1 MQEPLSP
8 QALQRQQFRALLHLQ
23 QRLLQRFWVK
33 QGSLYRW
40 STGLSYGFSGLL
52 ACLLA
57 AGIGFL
63 IAIPGLKGVSDAV
76 APAPEALIL
85 WIWTFAFGV
94 LGFMWT
100 ISPLLFLMKNESLSL
115 DLRKLMRFPIAS
127 EALHRFHS
135 RLAFFEP
142 WSVFFYPACLAI
154 IWSSAYWPEV
164 TLLSRLCLLPLLGFW
179 VCVHTLG
186 NRFLQDLML
195 TLFRSRYWKESLSLL
210 LLFVIMFVSFAPAFV
225 ADQLASAPPLNL
237 RAQNAETLLYS
248 LPLWLKIET
257 LINGFL
263 YFSPPGLLVQGL
275 HALRTNDYSAWAQHT
290 LSLGLWSGMIYFL
303 SWKRLQHLL
312 HEPEHLTQKVRQ
324 NRAWIKLSLPLPPV
338 VKIVALKDLRTYFRS
353 LLGKLAFFLTPLM
366 VILLRGAGLGNKGDS
381 QHYGYVLS
389 IIGYVFLTS
398 MYLYINFFG
407 HEGEGFKHYILSGAK
422 PLFILLGKNLAL
434 LLFGCAQFSMINALF
449 ALLYPNLSLEVL
461 IFGWFSFL
469 SMALGVISLG
479 NLLSIRTPGPM
490 DLNQSHYRQNN
501 GTPILL
507 GFQVLMLLSP
517 LQAIPLWLAW
527 WQGQS
532 VLLLSSFLVLLS
544 VLGWIFI
551 LRYAAHIFT
560 QEAPSIL
567 QAITAKEAS

>member
-1 MQEPLSP
+1 MPKPLSP
-8 QALQRQQFRALLHLQ
+8 QALQHQQFRALLHLQ

-33 QGSLYRW
+33 QGSIYRW
-40 STGLSYGFSGLL
+40 STALSYGFSALL
-52 ACLLA
+52 ACFLA
-57 AGIGFL
+57 IGIGFL
-63 IAIPGLKGVSDAV
+63 IAIPGMRGVSDAV
-76 APAPEALIL
+76 TPAPESLIL

-100 ISPLLFLMKNESLSL
+100 VSPLLFLMKNESLSL

-135 RLAFFEP
+135 LLAFFEP
-142 WSVFFYPACLAI
+142 WSIFFYPTCIAI
-154 IWSSAYWPEV
+154 LWSSAYWPEV
-164 TLLSRLCLLPLLGFW
+164 TLISRLCLIPLLALW

-195 TLFRSRYWKESLSLL
+195 TLFRSRYWKETLSLL
-210 LLFVIMFVSFAPAFV
+210 LLFVVMFVSFAPAFV
-225 ADQLASAPPLNL
+225 ADQLATAPPLNM
-237 RAQNAETLLYS
+237 RAKNPEALLYS
-248 LPLWLKIET
+248 FPVWLKLET

-275 HALRTNDYSAWAQHT
+275 QALRINAYSSWAQHT
-290 LSLGLWSGMIYFL
+290 FSLSLWSGLIYFL
-303 SWKRLQHLL
+303 SWKRLQQLL
-312 HEPEHLTQKVRQ
+312 HEPEHLTRHVRQ
-324 NRAWIKLSLPLPPV
+324 ARHFIRLSLPLPSI
-338 VKIVALKDLRTYFRS
+338 VKIIALKDLRTYFRS

-366 VILLRGAGLGNKGDS
+366 VILLRGAGLGNQGNT
-381 QHYGYVLS
+381 HYYGYVLS

-434 LLFGCAQFSMINALF
+434 LLFGCAQFSIINTLF
-449 ALLYPNLSLEVL
+449 ALLYPNLALEVL
-461 IFGWFSFL
+461 IFGWLSFL

-507 GFQVLMLLSP
+507 GFQVLMLLSS
-517 LQAIPLWLAW
+517 LQVVPIWLAW
-527 WQGQS
+527 WHDQS
-532 VLLLSSFLVLLS
+532 ILLLSSILALFSAVS
-544 VLGWIFI
+544 WIII
-551 LRYAAHIFT
+551 LRYAAAVFP
-560 QEAPSIL
+560 QEAPHIL

>member
-1 MQEPLSP
+1 MPKPLSR

-23 QRLLQRFWVK
+23 QRLLRRFWVK

-40 STGLSYGFSGLL
+40 STTFSYGFSALL
-52 ACLLA
+52 ACGLA

-63 IAIPGLKGVSDAV
+63 IAIPGMAGVSDATSST
-76 APAPEALIL
+76 PDLLLL

-100 ISPLLFLMKNESLSL
+100 VSPLLFLMKNESLSL

-135 RLAFFEP
+135 LLAFFEP
-142 WSVFFYPACLAI
+142 WSIFFYPTCLAI
-154 IWSSAYWPEV
+154 VWSSAYWPGV

-195 TLFRSRYWKESLSLL
+195 VLFRSRYWKESLSLL
-210 LLFVIMFVSFAPAFV
+210 LLFVVMFVSFAPAFV
-225 ADQLASAPPLNL
+225 ADQLTSAPPLNM
-237 RAQNAETLLYS
+237 RANNPEALLYS
-248 LPLWLKIET
+248 FPLWLKIET

-275 HALRTNDYSAWAQHT
+275 KSLRMNAYSSWAQHT
-290 LSLGLWSGMIYFL
+290 LSLGLWSAMIYFL

-312 HEPEHLTQKVRQ
+312 HEPAQLTRRVRQ
-324 NRAWIKLSLPLPPV
+324 SQTRFQLAIPLPSV
-338 VKIVALKDLRTYFRS
+338 IKVIALKDLRTYFRS

-366 VILLRGAGLGNKGDS
+366 VILLRGAGLGSKGNTH
-381 QHYGYVLS
+381 HYGYVLS

-434 LLFGCAQFSMINALF
+434 LLFGCAQFSVINMLF
-449 ALLYPNLSLEVL
+449 ALLYPGLSLAL
-461 IFGWFSFL
+461 LLFGGLSFL
-469 SMALGVISLG
+469 SMALGVITLG

-507 GFQVLMLLSP
+507 GFQVLMLLST

-527 WQGQS
+527 WLNQS
-532 VLLLSSFLVLLS
+532 VLLLSGLLAIFSAIGWFL
-544 VLGWIFI
+544 I
-551 LRYAAHIFT
+551 LRYAARIFP
-560 QEAPSIL
+560 EAAPDIL
-567 QAITAKEAS
+567 RAITAKEAS